1 MVDSFYTNR
10 ADKKVNVTG
19 LAGKPL
25 QRVQGLADKGNML
38 RARNVA
44 LRQRMKIPRVGAT
57 APAQV
62 PQQPAPGTSQTLF
75 PNARMFEPQNYEGSP
90 LYKFQVQEGQ
100 KQLGKSLAAR
110 GLSNS
115 GYGIEQELNIPL
127 RAAAQ
132 DTERMTAVAMDNA
145 NRLQTM
151 QENESNRLENQS
163 NNQWKR
169 MYDAASLMSAQS
181 PWADAMGAVNSSA
194 SLGEN
199 QANTQANFLRDYY
212 QRVFAPPPVT
222 PAVNAPAP
230 VQPDNSG
237 SQFADSMASASRNQD
252 ILDFISSL
260 LKSKPAEAPAK

>member
-25 QRVQGLADKGNML
+25 QRVQGLADKGNMM

-57 APAQV
+57 PPAQV

-132 DTERMTAVAMDNA
+132 DTERMTTVAMDNA

-181 PWADAMGAVNSSA
+181 PWADAMGAVNNSA

-199 QANTQANFLRDYY
+199 QANAQANFLRDYY

-222 PAVNAPAP
+222 AAVSIPPQVQPNYNGMQPAP
-230 VQPDNSG
+230 IMGDY
-237 SQFADSMASASRNQD
+237 SRGNE
-252 ILDFISSL
+252 IADFIL
-260 LKSKPAEAPAK
+260 GLFTPKAEVAK